1 MRNQLAMV
9 LDAMLRPRAV
19 RASDTEPRHTGP
31 SIAQI
36 IAALDDR
43 DTRNALALLDP
54 PASAAAPA
62 RRLKCAGG
70 CRE

>member
-1 MRNQLAMV
+1 MKAQLTAV

-19 RASDTEPRHTGP
+19 HAVGAEPRHVGP

-54 PASAAAPA
+54 PANAAVPA
-62 RRLKCAGG
+62 RRMKCVGG
-70 CRE
+70 CGE